1 MADFTYVL
9 LPCDGGEAPT
19 ELSASRKTGDR
30 LPDLLKT
37 KFGGGSI
44 KNADVLRAEY
54 GAAVDEKM
62 EQLNIA
68 AAAGSVE
75 VFALVRPSETTM
87 PVPHAGTYFY
97 FDEMGVLKDKPV
109 NRRAMHLA
117 KSCGIDVESPFLCDI
132 FIGRVCIDPTPMH
145 NVNFSMSELDSGSA
159 FIASAPSENA
169 QYQMAMG
176 DYEKAA
182 KEATAKATG
191 RAEAG
196 SEGSSSSSEAPLSV
210 GQYKW
215 SQTPDDL
222 EVTISLPDGTAKKDL
237 AIKLNAKSIS
247 VQLKSADK
255 PLVDLNLFARVLPDE
270 STWTLGESGGL
281 PHVAIMVEKAEGV
294 TWNRLEA
301 ASEGTLT

>member
-1 MADFTYVL
+1 V
-9 LPCDGGEAPT
+9 
-19 ELSASRKTGDR
+19 
-30 LPDLLKT
+30 
-37 KFGGGSI
+37 
-44 KNADVLRAEY
+44 KNADALRAEY
-54 GAAVDEKM
+54 GGAVDERM
-62 EQLNIA
+62 AQLNLVA
-68 AAAGSVE
+68 SAGSVE
-75 VFALVRPSETTM
+75 VFALVRPAKTTR
-87 PVPHAGTYFY
+87 PIASSGTYFY
-97 FDEMGVLKDKPV
+97 LDEMGVLKDKPV
-109 NRRAMHLA
+109 NRRAIHLA
-117 KSCGIDVESPFLCDI
+117 KSCGIDVESPFLGDI

-145 NVNFSMSELDSGSA
+145 NVSFSKSELDSGSP
-159 FIASAPSENA
+159 FITSASSENA
-169 QYQMAMG
+169 QYQMAMSHSG
-176 DYEKAA
+176 YENAA
-182 KEATAKATG
+182 KEATAKASG
-191 RAEAG
+191 RAEG
-196 SEGSSSSSEAPLSV
+196 SGEGSSSSSEAPLSA

-222 EVTISLPDGTAKKDL
+222 EVTVSLPSGTAKKDL